1 MAEDTRNPV
10 LDWSDEHVRYP
21 NHYAWFVL
29 ASSLDILMT
38 MIVLELGGREANPL
52 AERVIT
58 AFGMHG
64 VLVFKFAMMGLVI
77 LLCEIIGR
85 QRDLWGRR
93 IASFAIIVPAFGAL
107 MGYTLITRAMG
118 L

>member
-1 MAEDTRNPV
+1 MARDIRHPW

-38 MIVLELGGREANPL
+38 MIVLELGGREANPV
-52 AERVIT
+52 AERVIG

-64 VLVFKFAMMGLVI
+64 VLVFKFALMALVI

-85 QRDLWGRR
+85 QRDAWGRR
-93 IASFAIIVPAFGAL
+93 VASFAIIVPAFGAM
-107 MGYTLITRAMG
+107 MGYTLIARAMG

>member
-1 MAEDTRNPV
+1 MERDVRHPV
-10 LDWSDEHVRYP
+10 LNWSDEHVRYP

-38 MIVLELGGREANPL
+38 MIVLELGGSEVNPL
-52 AERVIT
+52 ADRVIT
-58 AFGMHG
+58 AFGMRG

-93 IASFAIIVPAFGAL
+93 VASFAIIVPAFGAL
-107 MGYTLITRAMG
+107 MGYTLIARAMG